1 MRDQVVS
8 SIFAWLRVS
17 GCIVSTYCK
26 RRRQFFNMP
35 CASRPGLAPFLGV
48 ADLAAVTNRTGMGG
62 GREDDEKEG
71 EEEKY
76 GEDVVHAHLHVCRHF
91 VDYYSAHASF
101 QMFVLTAQSL
111 WLPVHPDSC
120 CCCGSFSFIFSTT
133 GASPLSFQLP
143 RRFAASRP
151 SLHLLRR
158 VKSLGP
164 PRFARPRV
172 SRRFNRRASFPT
184 VAPSSLLI
192 SRIFNGIDFFV
203 APKTLPGKK
212 ANRLCPRGP
221 GYPAK
226 RTTPFPTFSPTFSP
240 TFFTTCAFQL

>member
-1 MRDQVVS
+1 
-8 SIFAWLRVS
+8 
-17 GCIVSTYCK
+17 
-26 RRRQFFNMP
+26 
-35 CASRPGLAPFLGV
+35 
-48 ADLAAVTNRTGMGG
+48 MGG

-192 SRIFNGIDFFV
+192 SRIFNGIDFFCRPED
-203 APKTLPGKK
+203 AARQKSEPPLPARPRLPGKK
-212 ANRLCPRGP
+212 DYTFPNFFAN
-221 GYPAK
+221 
-226 RTTPFPTFSPTFSP
+226 
-240 TFFTTCAFQL
+240 FFANFFYNFRISTLMCVLPSES